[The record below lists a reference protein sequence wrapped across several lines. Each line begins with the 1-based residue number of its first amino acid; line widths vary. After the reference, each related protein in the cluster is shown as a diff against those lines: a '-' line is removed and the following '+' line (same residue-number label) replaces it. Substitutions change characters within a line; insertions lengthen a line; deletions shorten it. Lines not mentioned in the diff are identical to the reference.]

1 LISFPNPNN
10 LKCSLTLYDM
20 TGRVRRKMLRVE
32 NTFTRIEKGDLEAGL
47 YIFEINSETK
57 VMGVGKLLIE

>member
-1 LISFPNPNN
+1 
-10 LKCSLTLYDM
+10 
-20 TGRVRRKMLRVE
+20 MLRVE

-57 VMGVGKLLIE
+57 VMGVGKLLIEQWAEAFI